1 MKRKILVWTSAVALA
16 FLIFPII
23 GSATVTELNVTP
35 DVVLQGEKVKVCGK
49 ASPNEDVWLGA
60 SFEIST
66 PVSEGRY
73 HEEFK
78 GIEIPKGEKTIS
90 VTAENVKNIRISIYP
105 VFVFWFWQ
113 TIEYPLEGPL
123 NAMNGTAT
131 ISVSFPADFYGKPR
145 DIHGAKDIKVYGDA
159 LEGADAVHL
168 IVKTSIKVT
177 ADSEGRFE
185 LEVSTKGVPPGEF
198 RINAGG
204 EEKKVRIFLN
214 GDVNA
219 DGVIDSADYMHIAR
233 WIAGM
238 EGYDLEEKVADV
250 SGDGIVDAYDCVYLA
265 RYIAGISGYEELK

>member
-1 MKRKILVWTSAVALA
+1 MKRKIFVWTSAVALA

-35 DVVLQGEKVKVCGK
+35 DVVLQGEKVKVWGK

-60 SFEIST
+60 SFEISI

-73 HEEFK
+73 CEEFK
-78 GIEIPKGEKTIS
+78 GIEIPPGEKTIS

-105 VFVFWFWQ
+105 VSVFWQ
-113 TIEYPLEGPL
+113 TIEIEYPLEGPL
-123 NAMNGTAT
+123 NATNGTAT
-131 ISVSFPADFYGKPR
+131 ISVSFPMDFYGIPI
-145 DIHGAKDIKVYGDA
+145 DIYREKDIKVYGDA

-198 RINAGG
+198 QINAGG
-204 EEKKVRIFLN
+204 EKKKVCIFLN

-233 WIAGM
+233 WIAGI

>member
-1 MKRKILVWTSAVALA
+1 MKRKIFAWTSVVALA
-16 FLIFPII
+16 FLIFPIV

-35 DVVLQGEKVKVCGK
+35 DVVLQGEKVRVWGK
-49 ASPNEDVWLGA
+49 ASPNEDVWLNA

-66 PVSEGRY
+66 PVSEEKY
-73 HEEFK
+73 HGEFK
-78 GIEIPKGEKTIS
+78 GIEIPEGEKTIS
-90 VTAENVKNIRISIYP
+90 VTAENVKNIRVSIYP
-105 VFVFWFWQ
+105 VFWTTF
-113 TIEYPLEGPL
+113 EYPPDGPL
-123 NAMNGTAT
+123 NATNGTAT
-131 ISVSFPADFYGKPR
+131 ISVSFPADFYGIII
-145 DIHGAKDIKVYGDA
+145 DIYGEKDIKVYGDA

-185 LEVSTKGVPPGEF
+185 LEVGTKGVPPGEF
-198 RINAGG
+198 QINAGG

-219 DGVIDSADYMHIAR
+219 NGVIDSADYMHIAR
-233 WIAGM
+233 WIAGI
-238 EGYDLEEKVADV
+238 EEYDLEEKVADV

>member
-1 MKRKILVWTSAVALA
+1 MKRKIFVWASAIVLAL
-16 FLIFPII
+16 LIFFIM

-35 DVVLQGEKVKVCGK
+35 DEVLQGEKVRVWGK
-49 ASPNEDVWLGA
+49 ASPNEDVWLNA
-60 SFEIST
+60 SFEIT
-66 PVSEGRY
+66 IPVSEEGKY
-73 HEEFK
+73 CGEFK
-78 GIEIPKGEKTIS
+78 GIEIPEGEKIFS
-90 VTAENVKNIRISIYP
+90 VTAENVKNIRFSVYP
-105 VFVFWFWQ
+105 VFWQ

-123 NAMNGTAT
+123 NATNGTAT
-131 ISVSFPADFYGKPR
+131 ISVSFPADFYGIII
-145 DIHGAKDIKVYGDA
+145 DIYGEKDIEIYGDA

-219 DGVIDSADYMHIAR
+219 DGVINSADYMHIAR

>member
-35 DVVLQGEKVKVCGK
+35 DVVLQGEKVKVWGK

-60 SFEIST
+60 SFEISI

-73 HEEFK
+73 CEEFK
-78 GIEIPKGEKTIS
+78 GIEIPPGKKTVS
-90 VTAENVKNIRISIYP
+90 VTAENVKNIRISIYCLLM
-105 VFVFWFWQ
+105 
-113 TIEYPLEGPL
+113 TIEYPSEGPL
-123 NAMNGTAT
+123 NATNGTAT
-131 ISVSFPADFYGKPR
+131 ISAPFP
-145 DIHGAKDIKVYGDA
+145 DIPIYNIKVYGDA

-198 RINAGG
+198 QINAGG
-204 EEKKVRIFLN
+204 KEKKVRIFLN

-219 DGVIDSADYMHIAR
+219 DGVIDSADYMHIAG
-233 WIAGM
+233 WIAGI

-265 RYIAGISGYEELK
+265 RYIAGISGYEEMK